1 MRKKLL
7 FLTCI
12 AIVTICIGILCIA
25 CGRETS
31 VNRMG
36 KQLYTMVE
44 LPHKVFLLDDSTTQI
59 VNHIQTYERNDS
71 QLLALYNEPINN
83 ICIFDVK
90 SGKEIQKIQFQKEGP
105 NALDP
110 NSCGFLIHNKDYIF
124 MYHTWLW
131 QLDLFNEKGE
141 LQKKYKIKDY
151 PLESG
156 CSFRRPDILP
166 YSDTPIKKVDNYII
180 LQGQGCNVCDS
191 QSNQIPEGVTL
202 LLNLKDSL
210 VRHENGYPE
219 IYNQKGIWQTFAYRV
234 VPYDLSPQGEMVI
247 NYPAYDSI
255 RVFNIHTK
263 KTQCYFAGYS
273 KPYTIHP
280 ARSEKEVDRS
290 IMEQVQYTSIYYDKW
305 NQLYYRLLTLPLSD
319 YDVNEKS
326 APKRNLAV
334 IILDKHFQ
342 KVGEYNIKEPSNRF
356 SRAFVSSE
364 GLHINIL
371 SDNDDYLTFITVKPK
386 KL

>member
-1 MRKKLL
+1 M
-7 FLTCI
+7 
-12 AIVTICIGILCIA
+12 
-25 CGRETS
+25 
-31 VNRMG
+31 
-36 KQLYTMVE
+36 
-44 LPHKVFLLDDSTTQI
+44 LDDSTTQI

-110 NSCGFLIHNKDYIF
+110 NFCGFLIHNKDSIF

-141 LQKKYKIKDY
+141 LQKKYQIKDY

-247 NYPAYDSI
+247 NYPADDSI

-263 KTQCYFAGYS
+263 KTHCYFAGYS

-334 IILDKHFQ
+334 IILDKYFQ

>member
-1 MRKKLL
+1 MKLKFIL
-7 FLTCI
+7 ALS
-12 AIVTICIGILCIA
+12 IGIVCGA
-25 CGRETS
+25 CSKQTS
-31 VNRMG
+31 ENRMG
-36 KQLYTMVE
+36 KQLYTMQE
-44 LPHKVFLLDDSTTQI
+44 LPHKVFSLDDSTTQVI
-59 VNHIQTYERNDS
+59 SHIHTYEKNDS
-71 QLLALYNEPINN
+71 LFLASYNNPLHN

-90 SGKEIQKIQFQKEGP
+90 SGKEVHKIQFQKEGP

-110 NSCGFLIHNKDYIF
+110 NFCGFLIHNKDSIF

-131 QLDLFNEKGE
+131 QLDLINEKGE

-305 NQLYYRLLTLPLSD
+305 NQLYYRLLTLPLPD

>member
-1 MRKKLL
+1 
-7 FLTCI
+7 
-12 AIVTICIGILCIA
+12 
-25 CGRETS
+25 
-31 VNRMG
+31 
-36 KQLYTMVE
+36 
-44 LPHKVFLLDDSTTQI
+44 
-59 VNHIQTYERNDS
+59 
-71 QLLALYNEPINN
+71 
-83 ICIFDVK
+83 
-90 SGKEIQKIQFQKEGP
+90 
-105 NALDP
+105 
-110 NSCGFLIHNKDYIF
+110 

-247 NYPAYDSI
+247 NYTADDSI

-334 IILDKHFQ
+334 IILDKYFQ

>member
-1 MRKKLL
+1 MKLKFIL
-7 FLTCI
+7 ALS
-12 AIVTICIGILCIA
+12 IGIVCGA
-25 CGRETS
+25 CSKQTS
-31 VNRMG
+31 ENRMG
-36 KQLYTMVE
+36 KQLYTMQE
-44 LPHKVFLLDDSTTQI
+44 LPHKVFSLDDSTTQVI
-59 VNHIQTYERNDS
+59 SHIHTYEKNDS
-71 QLLALYNEPINN
+71 LFLASYNNPLHN

-110 NSCGFLIHNKDYIF
+110 NFCGFLIHNKDSIF

>member
-1 MRKKLL
+1 
-7 FLTCI
+7 
-12 AIVTICIGILCIA
+12 
-25 CGRETS
+25 
-31 VNRMG
+31 MG

-110 NSCGFLIHNKDYIF
+110 NFCGFLIHNKDSIF